1 LKLNPI
7 NEILYRINLARKY
20 LEEAEKA
27 YSRSDWRTTVSSSQL
42 SAENSGKAVIAFYRI
57 PSWSHDPSP
66 ELLEIISRMPS
77 EMTERVKRLAEITRL
92 LAPEHGRSTYGEP
105 LRGLTP
111 WDIYSDV
118 DAEKSLRMAREA
130 FHYAVAILRELG
142 VDVEV

>member
-1 LKLNPI
+1 MKLNPI
-7 NEILYRINLARKY
+7 NEILYRINLAKKY

-27 YSRSDWRTTVSSSQL
+27 YGRSDWRTTVSSSQL

-66 ELLEIISRMPS
+66 ELLEIISMMPS
-77 EMTERVKRLAEITRL
+77 EMTERIEKLAEITRS

-111 WDIYSDV
+111 WEIYTDE
-118 DAEKSLRMAREA
+118 DAEKSLQMAREA
-130 FHYAVAILRELG
+130 FHYAVTILKELG
-142 VDVEV
+142 IGIEV